1 MSEPLPP
8 HSHCLTCDE
17 PVQETETFCSDACKA
32 DYDKKIKKSKKTMLY
47 FYVAAAAVI
56 LGISVV
62 TVILG
67 G

>member
-1 MSEPLPP
+1 LLP
-8 HSHCLTCDE
+8 HTHCLTCDA
-17 PVQETETFCSDACKA
+17 PIQETETYCSDACKA
-32 DYDKKIKKSKKTMLY
+32 DYDGKIKKSKRTMLY